1 MAEWAIRANHKTFL
15 CTDVYEPCKDGVL
28 VTSVLHPLRCR
39 GKLPRFGKAFR
50 LDPSFDSVRYKG
62 RSGESYIDMKEQF
75 PIEECACKVD
85 DMTEPNIR
93 PQESGNRC
101 DTRFAEF
108 TDGKASVRFSAVDR
122 SFELS
127 VKPYSD
133 RELIAMKHQAD
144 EKKSGTYVTIN
155 AFQQGIG
162 TGSCGPYTLDE
173 HCYDASKD
181 HILRFIISRELSE

>member
-1 MAEWAIRANHKTFL
+1 
-15 CTDVYEPCKDGVL
+15 CTC
-28 VTSVLHPLRCR
+28 SV
-39 GKLPRFGKAFR
+39 
-50 LDPSFDSVRYKG
+50 S
-62 RSGESYIDMKEQF
+62 
-75 PIEECACKVD
+75 
-85 DMTEPNIR
+85 DMTEPNIK

-108 TDGKASVRFSAVDR
+108 SDGKVTVRFDAVDKA
-122 SFELS
+122 FELN

-133 RELIAMKHQAD
+133 TELIKMKHRSD

-181 HILRFIISRELSE
+181 HVLRFIISREI